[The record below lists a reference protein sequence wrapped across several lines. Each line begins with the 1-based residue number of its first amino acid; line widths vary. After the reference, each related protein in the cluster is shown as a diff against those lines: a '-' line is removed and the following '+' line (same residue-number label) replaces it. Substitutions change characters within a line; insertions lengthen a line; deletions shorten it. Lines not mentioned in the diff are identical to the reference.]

1 MTESARVGE
10 REARSAS
17 VATTNETE
25 TEIETRPATIG
36 LGSN

>member
-17 VATTNETE
+17 VVTNETE
-25 TEIETRPATIG
+25 TEIETLLATIG